1 MKPVLLL
8 VTAVLA
14 CHAQSRDELS
24 ADQTKKRTNAPVRLD
39 AGPLKLDVY
48 ISETAQLYHVVD
60 QISQWSEF
68 SHEQYV
74 QYFETLG
81 GGLSEGD
88 RKILA
93 EHVAIRK
100 RYGWGKGPDQVFYTP
115 LDLDEALKAGVV
127 SGYLTAGE
135 AETERRVLT
144 YFQPRVKRLVSESMP
159 LDDFVR
165 EFARRQSDLAAFA
178 TEAAR
183 FVGKSPAKPIP
194 FYVIANP

>member
-1 MKPVLLL
+1 LSKKVYYGEGGAVKPVLLL
-8 VTAVLA
+8 ITTVLA
-14 CHAQSRDELS
+14 CHAQVGAHDELS
-24 ADQTKKRTNAPVRLD
+24 AAQTKKRTNAPVHLD

-48 ISETAQLYHVVD
+48 ISETAQLFHVVD

-68 SHEQYV
+68 SPEQYV
-74 QYFETLG
+74 RYFESLG
-81 GGLSEGD
+81 GRLSESD

-100 RYGWGKGPDQVFYTP
+100 RYGWGRGPEQVFYTP

-144 YFQPRVKRLVSESMP
+144 YF
-159 LDDFVR
+159 
-165 EFARRQSDLAAFA
+165 RR
-178 TEAAR
+178 R
-183 FVGKSPAKPIP
+183 
-194 FYVIANP
+194 